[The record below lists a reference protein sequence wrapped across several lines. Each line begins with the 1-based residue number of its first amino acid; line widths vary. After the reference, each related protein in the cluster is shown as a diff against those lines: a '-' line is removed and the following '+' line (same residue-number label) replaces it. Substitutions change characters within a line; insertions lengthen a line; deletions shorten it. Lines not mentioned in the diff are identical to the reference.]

1 MRRTLETLL
10 AQGAGRRFRHLT
22 FNTEGIVVCST
33 SRTTYPDP
41 LLAVLFDDNTQ
52 IMYVR
57 RDEIHFLDED
67 DSWEAAGE
75 EPLEMRYRL
84 VKLPRTEINA
94 SQLEPS
100 DVYDLARLVLAG
112 EDPAHLHFFMC
123 NEAEAAV
130 RDLIYGL
137 NDVLLRP
144 DDFPDIHPDSVVTSN
159 GV

>member
-41 LLAVLFDDNTQ
+41 LLAVLYDGDTQ
-52 IMYVR
+52 IMFVR
-57 RDEIHFLDED
+57 RDEIHFLDDD
-67 DSWEAAGE
+67 DS
-75 EPLEMRYRL
+75 
-84 VKLPRTEINA
+84 LPRTEINA

-100 DVYDLARLVLAG
+100 DIYDLARLVLAG

-123 NEAEAAV
+123 NEASAV
-130 RDLIYGL
+130 VRGLIIGL

>member
-33 SRTTYPDP
+33 GQTAHPDP

-52 IMYVR
+52 IMFVR
-57 RDEIHFLDED
+57 RDEIHFLDD
-67 DSWEAAGE
+67 DS
-75 EPLEMRYRL
+75 
-84 VKLPRTEINA
+84 LPRTEINA
-94 SQLEPS
+94 SQLVPS
-100 DVYDLARLVLAG
+100 DIYDLARLVLAG

-123 NEAEAAV
+123 NEASAAV

-144 DDFPDIHPDSVVTSN
+144 YDFPDIHPDSVVTSN

>member
-41 LLAVLFDDNTQ
+41 LLAVLYDGDTQ
-52 IMYVR
+52 IMFVR
-57 RDEIHFLDED
+57 RDEIHFLDDD
-67 DSWEAAGE
+67 DS
-75 EPLEMRYRL
+75 
-84 VKLPRTEINA
+84 LPRTEINA

-100 DVYDLARLVLAG
+100 DIYDLARLVLAG

-123 NEAEAAV
+123 NEAGAAV

>member
-67 DSWEAAGE
+67 D
-75 EPLEMRYRL
+75 R
-84 VKLPRTEINA
+84 LPRTEINA

>member
-1 MRRTLETLL
+1 MTKYRVNPAPRTIY
-10 AQGAGRRFRHLT
+10 RHELPKILKRWWRHAD
-22 FNTEGIVVCST
+22 GIGFA
-33 SRTTYPDP
+33 REMEKK
-41 LLAVLFDDNTQ
+41 A
-52 IMYVR
+52 
-57 RDEIHFLDED
+57 
-67 DSWEAAGE
+67 WELAGE